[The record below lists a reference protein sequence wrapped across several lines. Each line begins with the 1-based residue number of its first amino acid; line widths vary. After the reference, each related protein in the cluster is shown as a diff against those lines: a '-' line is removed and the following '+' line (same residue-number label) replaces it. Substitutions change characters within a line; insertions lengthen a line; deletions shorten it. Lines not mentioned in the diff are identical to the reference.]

1 MYSVVYQRL
10 HTSAGL
16 LTLWCGSDQ
25 RCSSH
30 QKDGGGRPEPSL
42 RKVAVQS
49 IIHQVPMLK
58 AQRMLRTKGEGQRG
72 RDLEIDLE
80 SCPLLSVPVLPQRP
94 LPEVLHRH
102 SPLAPLRVHNKG
114 WRRSESGEAPKRGRA
129 EEVEHLPPVWP
140 HQPSQRLSTLYSV
153 LALVFRHRRPSKI
166 GEKY

>member
-1 MYSVVYQRL
+1 MVYQGL

-16 LTLWCGSDQ
+16 FNALVWLGSKVLIT
-25 RCSSH
+25 SE
-30 QKDGGGRPEPSL
+30 GRRSGPEPSL
-42 RKVAVQS
+42 RKVTVQS

-58 AQRMLRTKGEGQRG
+58 ARRMLRTKGEGQRG

-102 SPLAPLRVHNKG
+102 SPPPAPLRVHNKG

-153 LALVFRHRRPSKI
+153 LAPIFRQRRPSKI